1 MAKKSYITEKIQ
13 TLTNIDEIYK
23 YLNSLKRD
31 LSEIIKVLRFNNFD
45 FVDDYL
51 YKRKNFKICRCC
63 FEFIKEP
70 CDKPECLKFYESKK
84 LKTREAIIEG
94 NKKRDYKKE
103 VEKRRITISQ
113 DPDYYNEVVS
123 KRAETNLER
132 YGDSKYNN
140 AEAIKKAHCN
150 LDYKAIDLKRRQTNN
165 ERYGY
170 DYTFEMPEHRERIKA
185 TNKERYGYE
194 NPMQNPDIKA
204 KAKATNK
211 EKYGYENPMQCPEI
225 QAKAKATNKER
236 YGYDWIFQSP
246 EYQES
251 FKLIYILDHLNLPR
265 NFPEDLLFE
274 LYPEYI
280 NFNIK
285 HKHLKNYKDYNEEF
299 IKNNFIENGYF
310 LKIKFQEYFGL
321 NETTVTNSKSKFNI
335 DVPTLRK
342 FGESEAKFLDFV
354 ESIYNLKLIRQFLIP
369 GTKYKVDGYVET
381 NQELTIN
388 SINID
393 PGDKLVF
400 EYLGNFWHGYSND
413 SKLLFIGATPKQLY
427 DRTFERL
434 NFIAKLGYKV
444 FYIWESESNSI
455 ENLKHIIL

>member
-1 MAKKSYITEKIQ
+1 MSKKSYITEKIE
-13 TLTNIDEIYK
+13 TLNNIDEIYK

-31 LSEIIKVLRFNNFD
+31 LSEIIKVLRFNKFD

-103 VEKRRITISQ
+103 VEKRHMTISQ
-113 DPDYYNEVVS
+113 DPNYYNKVAN
-123 KRAETNLER
+123 KCAATKLER

-140 AEAIKKAHCN
+140 AEAIKKAQHN
-150 LDYKAIDLKRRQTNN
+150 LDYKAIDLKRRETNLQK
-165 ERYGY
+165 YGY
-170 DYTFEMPEHRERIKA
+170 EYTFKIPEYRERIK
-185 TNKERYGYE
+185 
-194 NPMQNPDIKA
+194 I
-204 KAKATNK
+204 TNK

-225 QAKAKATNKER
+225 QAKAKATNKEKYGYESAMQCPEIQAKAKTTNKEK

-251 FKLIYILDHLNLPR
+251 FKLIYILDHLKLPR
-265 NFPEDLLFE
+265 NFPEDILFE

-310 LKIKFQEYFGL
+310 LKNKFQEYFGL
-321 NETTVTNSKSKFNI
+321 CETTVVKSKDKFNI
-335 DVPTLRK
+335 EEPTLRK
-342 FGESEAKFLDFV
+342 FGKSETKFLDYL
-354 ESIYNLKLIRQFLIP
+354 ESIYNLKLIRQFPIP
-369 GTKYKVDGYVET
+369 GTKYKVDGYVEA

-393 PGDKLVF
+393 SRDKLVF
-400 EYLGNFWHGYSND
+400 EYLGNFWHGYTND
-413 SKLLFIGATPKQLY
+413 SKILFHNKTSKELY
-427 DRTFERL
+427 DRTFARL
-434 NFIAKLGYKV
+434 NFIASLGYKV
-444 FYIWESESNSI
+444 FYIWESESDSI
-455 ENLKHIIL
+455 ENLKHINL

>member
-1 MAKKSYITEKIQ
+1 MAKKSYITQKIE
-13 TLTNIDEIYK
+13 TLNNIDEIYK

-31 LSEIIKVLRFNNFD
+31 LSEIIKVLRFNKFD

-51 YKRKNFKICRCC
+51 HKRKNFKICRCC

-70 CDKPECLKFYESKK
+70 CNKPECLKFYESKK

-103 VEKRRITISQ
+103 VEKRHITISQ
-113 DPDYYNEVVS
+113 DPDYYTKVTS
-123 KRAETNLER
+123 KREATNLER

-140 AEAIKKAHCN
+140 AEAIKKAQHN
-150 LDYKAIDLKRRQTNN
+150 LDYKAIDLKRRETNLQ
-165 ERYGY
+165 
-170 DYTFEMPEHRERIKA
+170 K
-185 TNKERYGYE
+185 YGYE
-194 NPMQNPDIKA
+194 YTFKIPEYREQIKI
-204 KAKATNK
+204 TNK

-225 QAKAKATNKER
+225 QAKAKATNKEK

-310 LKIKFQEYFGL
+310 LKNKFQEYFGL
-321 NETTVTNSKSKFNI
+321 NGTTVVNSKSKFNI
-335 DVPTLRK
+335 EEPTLKK
-342 FGESEAKFLDFV
+342 FGKSETKFLDYL
-354 ESIYNLKLIRQFLIP
+354 ESIYNLKLIRQFPIP

-381 NQELTIN
+381 NQELIIN
-388 SINID
+388 SINVN

-400 EYLGNFWHGYSND
+400 EYLGNFWHGYTND
-413 SKLLFIGATPKQLY
+413 SKVLFHNKTSKELY
-427 DRTFERL
+427 NRTFTRL
-434 NFIAKLGYKV
+434 NFISSLGYKV
-444 FYIWESESNSI
+444 FYIWESESDSI
-455 ENLKHIIL
+455 ENLKHINL

>member
-1 MAKKSYITEKIQ
+1 MSKKSYITEKIE
-13 TLTNIDEIYK
+13 TLNNIDKIYK

-51 YKRKNFKICRCC
+51 HKRKNFKICRCC

-70 CDKPECLKFYESKK
+70 CNKPECLKFYESKK

-103 VEKRRITISQ
+103 VEKRHMTISQ
-113 DPDYYNEVVS
+113 DPNYYNKVAN
-123 KRAETNLER
+123 KCAATKLER

-140 AEAIKKAHCN
+140 AEAIKKAQHN
-150 LDYKAIDLKRRQTNN
+150 LDYKAIDLKRRETNLQK
-165 ERYGY
+165 YGY
-170 DYTFEMPEHRERIKA
+170 EYTFKIPEYRERIK
-185 TNKERYGYE
+185 
-194 NPMQNPDIKA
+194 I
-204 KAKATNK
+204 TNK

-225 QAKAKATNKER
+225 QAKAKATNKEKYR
-236 YGYDWIFQSP
+236 YESAMQCPEIQAKAKATNKEKYGYDWIFQSP

-251 FKLIYILDHLNLPR
+251 FKLIYILDHLKLPR

-310 LKIKFQEYFGL
+310 LKNKFQEYFGL
-321 NETTVTNSKSKFNI
+321 NETTVVKSKDKFNI
-335 DVPTLRK
+335 EEPTLRK
-342 FGESEAKFLDFV
+342 FGKSETKFLDYL
-354 ESIYNLKLIRQFLIP
+354 ESIYNLKLIRQFPIP

-393 PGDKLVF
+393 SGDKLVF
-400 EYLGNFWHGYSND
+400 EYLGNF
-413 SKLLFIGATPKQLY
+413 LA
-427 DRTFERL
+427 RV
-434 NFIAKLGYKV
+434 YK
-444 FYIWESESNSI
+444 
-455 ENLKHIIL
+455 